1 MSNKVEVDYLTE
13 DRPIPGQEYG
23 VYSFLSPEGIKGCN
37 VRAFKNRGNFG
48 SYEEASSHA
57 EKIRNEEPAFHV
69 FVGENFKWTAFD
81 PDPNIIKDNNNYYEP
96 KLQELMKGTLENQE
110 KAKQV
115 ESQRKKEMIEAAIKD
130 EIKKKNSSNKEST
143 RDRLRRKLDEKNKS
157 NNQDSVVTNELLKN
171 KDKDTSEPVSLT
183 ENELNE
189 KKNEVNKL
197 SENISTI
204 DENLEKMKKLYA
216 DLLKK
221 KQSNNQEPTNPV
233 SSA

>member
-13 DRPIPGQEYG
+13 DRPISGQEYG

-48 SYEEASSHA
+48 TYEEASAHA

-110 KAKQV
+110 RAKQL

-130 EIKKKNSSNKEST
+130 EIKKKNSNGKEST
-143 RDRLRRKLDEKNKS
+143 KDRLRRKLDEKNKVNDS
-157 NNQDSVVTNELLKN
+157 SAQKSDSV
-171 KDKDTSEPVSLT
+171 DTSLT
-183 ENELNE
+183 ENELSQ
-189 KKNEVNKL
+189 KKQEVSKL
-197 SENISTI
+197 NENISNI
-204 DENLEKMKKLYA
+204 DENLDKMKKLYA

-221 KQSNNQEPTNPV
+221 KQSSNQEPPNPV
-233 SSA
+233 NSA